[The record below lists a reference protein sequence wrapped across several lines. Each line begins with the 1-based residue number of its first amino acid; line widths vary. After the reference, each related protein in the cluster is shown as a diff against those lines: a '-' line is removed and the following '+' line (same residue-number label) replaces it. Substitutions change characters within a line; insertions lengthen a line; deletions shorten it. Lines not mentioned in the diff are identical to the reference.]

1 MVPVVLIFYRLRHP
15 LQVHSLV
22 IHVDEKVLEL
32 IRFEQTPL
40 DFFKRLGLCV
50 NLNTFQVDF
59 FKHRF
64 LGKVHK

>member
-15 LQVHSLV
+15 LKVHSLV

-32 IRFEQTPL
+32 IGFEQTPL
-40 DFFKRLGLCV
+40 NLFKRLGLCV
-50 NLNTFQVDF
+50 DLNALQVDF

-64 LGKVHK
+64 LGKIHK